1 MQLRP
6 EGQGQ
11 CDRPQVD
18 HPPEDPGRF
27 TIGDEFGCPGF
38 NTDSFLRFF
47 GGLGKSTPN
56 VENLERAGTFAR
68 NLEQVR
74 ASGGSRIDCSAQR
87 PEPAVNLC
95 VSGSMGDCRNWHFSS
110 SLVLWPDECC
120 SSTQSGKPREA
131 RCRDDQ
137 SAGWHC

>member
-38 NTDSFLRFF
+38 NTDNFLRFF
-47 GGLGKSTPN
+47 GVST
-56 VENLERAGTFAR
+56 RAHRT
-68 NLEQVR
+68 
-74 ASGGSRIDCSAQR
+74 SRILSAPGHSHGTWNRSAPVVDLASTAQR
-87 PEPAVNLC
+87 RDLN
-95 VSGSMGDCRNWHFSS
+95 
-110 SLVLWPDECC
+110 
-120 SSTQSGKPREA
+120 PR
-131 RCRDDQ
+131 
-137 SAGWHC
+137 